1 MKKSLIIL
9 SLMGLSATQVNA
21 TVQQTFEP
29 APSPSLASVSNTSI
43 TPLRGNSSVKK
54 LTVVNN
60 YSNISADTTARVQ
73 NIESLSSQAQR
84 KSDEL
89 AQLAQ
94 QLEQKYSSSSYGNN
108 YSANSSTSFAT
119 SANSPAGSYSS
130 RLDSSA
136 PPALAAARA
145 ARAAHSRSTG
155 YCAKYVRRALQSAGY
170 SFTPNASAYQYA
182 TRGTLAEAG
191 FTKLSNDNYQPQV
204 GDVAVFNRTSK
215 NPHGH
220 IQIYDGSQW
229 VSDFK
234 QSKFSPYSTHNGYS
248 VWRDARYLDASNQ
261 GTYLAMND

>member
-21 TVQQTFEP
+21 SVQQTFEP
-29 APSPSLASVSNTSI
+29 SASSSLASVSNTSV
-43 TPLRGNSSVKK
+43 TPLPSTSPINK
-54 LTVVNN
+54 LTVVNS
-60 YSNISADTTARVQ
+60 YSNISSNTTERVQ
-73 NIESLSSQAQR
+73 NIEFLSSQAQE

-89 AQLAQ
+89 AELAKK
-94 QLEQKYSSSSYGNN
+94 LESKYN
-108 YSANSSTSFAT
+108 YEGSTSFAT
-119 SANSPAGSYSS
+119 SANSSSYSSS

-136 PPALAAARA
+136 PPSLAAARA

-170 SFTPNASAYQYA
+170 QFTSQASAYMYA
-182 TRGTLAEAG
+182 TRGTLAQAG
-191 FTKLSNDNYQPQV
+191 FVKLSNNNYQPQI
-204 GDVAVFNRTSK
+204 GDVAVFNRSSK

-234 QSKFSPYSTHNGYS
+234 QNKFSPYSTHNGYS
-248 VWRDARYLDASNQ
+248 VWRDSRYLDASSQ

>member
-21 TVQQTFEP
+21 SVQQTFEP
-29 APSPSLASVSNTSI
+29 PASSSLASVSNTSI
-43 TPLRGNSSVKK
+43 TPLNSTPAKTYK
-54 LTVVNN
+54 VVNSF
-60 YSNISADTTARVQ
+60 SNISSNTTERVQ
-73 NIESLSSQAQR
+73 NIEYLSSQSQQ

-94 QLEQKYSSSSYGNN
+94 QLESKYS
-108 YSANSSTSFAT
+108 SSTSFAT
-119 SANSPAGSYSS
+119 SANTPSFSS
-130 RLDSSA
+130 GRLTSSA

-145 ARAAHSRSTG
+145 ARAAHSRTMG
-155 YCAKYVRRALQSAGY
+155 LCARYVRQALQSAGY
-170 SFTPNASAYQYA
+170 SFTPNPSAYQYA

-191 FTKLSNDNYQPQV
+191 FVKLSNDNYQPQI
-204 GDVAVFNRTSK
+204 GDIAVFNRSSK

-229 VSDFK
+229 VSDFR
-234 QSKFSPYSTHNGYS
+234 QSKFSPYSSHNGYS
-248 VWRDARYLDASNQ
+248 VWRDGRYLDATNQ